1 MLQLLKASIS
11 STNVLNDVFGKYCA
25 DVQCAPSK
33 LSSHAV
39 TDKFHLATIEVFECH
54 SDVTQSMF

>member
-1 MLQLLKASIS
+1 MLQYNVWDVQMLQLLKASIS

-33 LSSHAV
+33 LSSHVV
-39 TDKFHLATIEVFECH
+39 TDKFHLTNY
-54 SDVTQSMF
+54 